1 MSNKIREILKN
12 IPLDV
17 RVKVGIQTEIVHKH
31 GGSFFVPLD
40 ENGGEHPDVVEA
52 NNKCFAIAEPVVKS
66 ALEIIKE
73 WKEDKSIPLEKRI
86 ETFDKKIQDIILDE
100 VKEWED
106 DGCP

>member
-17 RVKVGIQTEIVHKH
+17 RVKVGIQAEILYAN
-31 GGSFFVPLD
+31 GGSFLVPLD
-40 ENGGEHPDVVEA
+40 ENGEEYPEVTEV
-52 NNKCFAIAEPVVKS
+52 NNKGYALAQPVVKS